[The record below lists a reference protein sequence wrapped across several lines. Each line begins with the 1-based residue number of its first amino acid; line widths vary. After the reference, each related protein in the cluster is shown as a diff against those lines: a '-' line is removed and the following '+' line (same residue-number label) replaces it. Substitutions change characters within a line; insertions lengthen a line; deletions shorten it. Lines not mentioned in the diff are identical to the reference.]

1 MRSEDSFAGRAVRD
15 AASLSPPSSIEV
27 DYIPQQV
34 DTPPPAP
41 EDPGATQGEGVKKH
55 LLQLNDIDTSD
66 PRWVLTELFQKPSE
80 AKVSKKLHHYKHH
93 NKQRRKH
100 RQHTGSRYHGGQYY
114 SGQPPRQ
121 QQQYP
126 PLISS
131 DDEVLERH
139 SLKHTGAPAHHR
151 HDSLHH
157 RTTLHD
163 SKDYHQHRRHRQYS
177 RHDDPEDD
185 GSFDEQLYDHE
196 SREDQDEVK
205 FTVGNGDYYSGGNT
219 INALTE
225 EDFKNIPG
233 GEPRQYWGPTGGSGH
248 AGQDPKGVG
257 PRFDRSLPRNV
268 TVQAGKS
275 AVLACRVLDVSK
287 TSQVSWM
294 RHGDLHILSVG
305 KYRYSTDSRISI
317 KHNSEQHEWLLRIQD
332 VQEQDAGRYEC
343 QVSSKP
349 VLSFIVNMEVVAN
362 HAAPDEAP
370 TSKQGQDF
378 IKLLTRQERL
388 CVPASREGRGLL
400 ERSFC
405 MS

>member
-1 MRSEDSFAGRAVRD
+1 M
-15 AASLSPPSSIEV
+15 
-27 DYIPQQV
+27 

-196 SREDQDEVK
+196 VFKNQQQQDQQHHHLEEQRPRLLHDPPLVPPGYVDDLRFDSYVSRQSREDQDEVK

-287 TSQVSWM
+287 TSVSLALC
-294 RHGDLHILSVG
+294 HGL
-305 KYRYSTDSRISI
+305 
-317 KHNSEQHEWLLRIQD
+317 
-332 VQEQDAGRYEC
+332 
-343 QVSSKP
+343 
-349 VLSFIVNMEVVAN
+349 
-362 HAAPDEAP
+362 
-370 TSKQGQDF
+370 
-378 IKLLTRQERL
+378 
-388 CVPASREGRGLL
+388 
-400 ERSFC
+400 
-405 MS
+405 

>member
-1 MRSEDSFAGRAVRD
+1 M
-15 AASLSPPSSIEV
+15 
-27 DYIPQQV
+27 

-151 HDSLHH
+151 HDSPHH

-196 SREDQDEVK
+196 VFKNQQQQDQQHHHLEEQRPRLLHDPPLVPPGYVDDLRFDSYVSRQSREDQDEVK

-248 AGQDPKGVG
+248 ASQDPKGVG

-287 TSQVSWM
+287 TSV
-294 RHGDLHILSVG
+294 RLALCHGL
-305 KYRYSTDSRISI
+305 
-317 KHNSEQHEWLLRIQD
+317 
-332 VQEQDAGRYEC
+332 
-343 QVSSKP
+343 
-349 VLSFIVNMEVVAN
+349 
-362 HAAPDEAP
+362 
-370 TSKQGQDF
+370 
-378 IKLLTRQERL
+378 
-388 CVPASREGRGLL
+388 
-400 ERSFC
+400 
-405 MS
+405 